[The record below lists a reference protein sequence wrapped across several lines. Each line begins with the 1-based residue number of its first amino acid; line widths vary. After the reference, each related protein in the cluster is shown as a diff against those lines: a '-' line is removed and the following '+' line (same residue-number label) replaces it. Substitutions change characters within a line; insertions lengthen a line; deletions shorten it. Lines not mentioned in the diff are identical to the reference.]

1 MSKGTLD
8 DQVEL
13 TLSRF
18 DNEEDDLQVFGER
31 RDSEEEDTIR
41 KYDDDE
47 SDKPFMSKFKKL
59 WYATI
64 IARFPILSL
73 IFFAAIP
80 VSINKFIIN
89 CGEIESKLVQ

>member
-13 TLSRF
+13 AVGRF
-18 DNEEDDLQVFGER
+18 DNEEDDLQVFVER
-31 RDSEEEDTIR
+31 RDSEEDDTIR

-47 SDKPFMSKFKKL
+47 SDKPFMSKYKKL

-64 IARFPILSL
+64 IAKFPILSL

-80 VSINKFIIN
+80 VSINKFIFYLWGN
-89 CGEIESKLVQ
+89 

>member
-13 TLSRF
+13 NLSRF
-18 DNEEDDLQVFGER
+18 DDNEEEDLTVFGER

-47 SDKPFMSKFKKL
+47 SDKPFMSKYKKL

-73 IFFAAIP
+73 LFFAAIP
-80 VSINKFIIN
+80 VSN
-89 CGEIESKLVQ
+89 